1 MRAVVTRTTVCAPST
16 ASARARVTIRRA
28 VLAQPQPRRVAAA
41 ASRADA
47 EVYAE
52 WLAARDVKGDS
63 LEISYVGGA
72 ADAAE
77 TTRGVVAKKNIK
89 VDEALVTLP
98 RGAARRPIEVRQ
110 HVEGPRRRV
119 FRCGRSHRGAEDKE
133 LFDKGLFVARLLR
146 STSKPLRS
154 GSAAS

>member
-16 ASARARVTIRRA
+16 ASARARVSIRRA

-89 VDEALVTLP
+89 VD
-98 RGAARRPIEVRQ
+98 
-110 HVEGPRRRV
+110 
-119 FRCGRSHRGAEDKE
+119 
-133 LFDKGLFVARLLR
+133 
-146 STSKPLRS
+146 
-154 GSAAS
+154 